1 MCRGCYQREQGGG
14 RREWLPANSPV
25 GKGEEWEGHSGP
37 RGWGRHVQE
46 EGRGSRAIWEI
57 TRDGRRQETEGIGV
71 SFQQEK
77 EGRREW
83 LEAEEARREGKC
95 W

>member
-1 MCRGCYQREQGGG
+1 MASCQQ
-14 RREWLPANSPV
+14 P
-25 GKGEEWEGHSGP
+25 SG
-37 RGWGRHVQE
+37 Q
-46 EGRGSRAIWEI
+46 GRGVGRPQWAQRVGQTCTGRGEGIQGNLGNN
-57 TRDGRRQETEGIGV
+57 RDGRRQETEGIGV